1 MRVTLNS
8 AVRDAQ
14 AQLQRVEAQIA
25 QRTREL
31 SSGRRLNTLSDD
43 PSSSVGAVINRAEIG
58 QTDSYIK
65 ATDSV
70 EARLSV
76 VDSLLND
83 VIVQITGGLTA
94 AFGARGSSVQQS
106 QRDAYAI
113 EIEGIRD
120 TILADVNTQFNGAY
134 LFSGAASTTEPYTK
148 TAGVVS
154 SYQGTA
160 TAVSVDIGEG
170 KSVQVSRSGDVLLRG
185 SDVDDLFVE
194 LERLI
199 AGVRAGNATEIDAG
213 IGALNRAF
221 DRATAVQSQVGID
234 LRTASDQRLQLG
246 VQKVQQRTEVS
257 RHEDANL
264 AEAITDLQM
273 AEVRYQAAI
282 RAIGSRLSLSLM
294 DFIR

>member
-14 AQLQRVEAQIA
+14 AQLQRVEEQIA

-31 SSGRRLNTLSDD
+31 SSGRRLNALSDD

-58 QTDSYIK
+58 QTDSYIR

-70 EARLSV
+70 GARLSI

-94 AFGARGSSVQQS
+94 AFGARGSAVQQS
-106 QRDAYAI
+106 QRDTYAI
-113 EIEGIRD
+113 ELEGIRD

-134 LFSGAASTTEPYTK
+134 LFSGGASTTEPYTK

-154 SYQGTA
+154 PYQGTA
-160 TAVSVDIGEG
+160 TDVSVDIGEG
-170 KSVQVSRSGDVLLRG
+170 TSVQVSRSGDVLLRG
-185 SDVDDLFVE
+185 SDADDLFVE
-194 LERLI
+194 LDRLI
-199 AGVRAGNATEIDAG
+199 AGVRAGNAAEIDAG
-213 IGALNRAF
+213 ITALNRAF

-246 VQKVQQRTEVS
+246 TRKVQQRAEVS

-294 DFIR
+294 DFVR